1 MIRRISLALEY
12 KVTSSIPI
20 KEKRREDKS
29 ILEKGGGRKKCDQNE
44 TSMEYEIYSII
55 HNSNKIQESQENIK
69 VKIPDT
75 IMPRATGR

>member
-1 MIRRISLALEY
+1 
-12 KVTSSIPI
+12 
-20 KEKRREDKS
+20 
-29 ILEKGGGRKKCDQNE
+29 
-44 TSMEYEIYSII
+44 MEYEIYSII